1 MKKLITLFMA
11 VVMVFSLAACQKE
24 EAKKETAETKTETK
38 EEAAPATSDAGWP
51 SGPVTII
58 CPWAVGGL
66 ADQVNRAMGE
76 YGPSVFNQP
85 LLADNILGAGGAVA
99 LTQYLNEK
107 ANGNTLIFG
116 GEGSFAIA
124 PLTSKLDYKFEDF
137 VPVINVYSS
146 TFVLSANPA
155 TNVKNF
161 ADLKK
166 LVAEGKPIKIATN
179 GKASS
184 EALQCAAL
192 FNELGAKFSI
202 IPYEGAN
209 EALQAALSG
218 EASFAV
224 THASLAKEH
233 VKSGGI
239 NAIVAFDNKKLVDE
253 VYNLDCVEDHG
264 YDTWMTNTC
273 AIFMRAGTD
282 EKVVEKAYQDFKAIL
297 ENKEFLAKAE
307 KMGVRIDVK
316 TGKEV
321 KDYIDSCME
330 KAEKYATLVA
340 N

>member
-1 MKKLITLFMA
+1 MKTKKIVSLF
-11 VVMVFSLAACQKE
+11 LAAAMVLSLGACANKPSSEKKE
-24 EAKKETAETKTETK
+24 EVKTESSSTN
-38 EEAAPATSDAGWP
+38 WP
-51 SGPVTII
+51 SAPVTII

-76 YGPSVFNQP
+76 FGQKELGEP

-99 LTQYLNEK
+99 LTQYLNEP
-107 ANGNTLIFG
+107 ANSNKLIFG

-146 TFVLSANPA
+146 TFVLSANPS
-155 TNVKNF
+155 TNVKSF
-161 ADLKK
+161 DDLKK
-166 LVAEGKPIKIATN
+166 YAESNEVKVATN
-179 GKASS
+179 GKTSS

-192 FNELGAKFSI
+192 FDAIGAKVNI

-209 EALQAALSG
+209 EALQATLSG

-233 VKSGGI
+233 VKAGNI
-239 NAIVAFDNKKLVDE
+239 NAVVAFDNKKLVDE
-253 VYNLDCVEDHG
+253 VYNLDCVEDYG
-264 YDTWMTNTC
+264 LDTWMTNTC

-282 EKVVEKAYQDFKAIL
+282 EKVIQKAYESFKAIL
-297 ENKEFLAKAE
+297 ENKEFLSKAE

-321 KDYIDSCME
+321 KDYIDSCMD
-330 KAEKYATLVA
+330 KAGKYAKLVSE
-340 N
+340 

>member
-1 MKKLITLFMA
+1 MKTKKILSLFLAAAML
-11 VVMVFSLAACQKE
+11 FSLTACANKPAAE
-24 EAKKETAETKTETK
+24 KTEK
-38 EEAAPATSDAGWP
+38 KSEAGTEMAAWP
-51 SGPVTII
+51 NGPVTII

-76 YGPSVFNQP
+76 FGQATLGQP

-99 LTQYLNEK
+99 LTQYLNEP
-107 ANGNTLIFG
+107 ANSNKLIFG

-137 VPVINVYSS
+137 VPIINVYSS
-146 TFVLSANPA
+146 TFVLSANPS

-161 ADLKK
+161 EDLKK
-166 LVAEGKPIKIATN
+166 YAESNEVKVATN
-179 GKASS
+179 GKTSS

-192 FNELGAKFSI
+192 FDAIGAKVNI

-209 EALQAALSG
+209 EALQATLSG

-233 VKSGGI
+233 VKAGNI
-239 NAIVAFDNKKLVDE
+239 NAVVAFDNKKLVDE
-253 VYNLDCVEDHG
+253 VYNLDCVEDYG
-264 YDTWMTNTC
+264 FDTWMTNTC

-282 EKVVEKAYQDFKAIL
+282 EKVVEKAYESFKSIL
-297 ENKEFLAKAE
+297 ENKEFLSKAE
-307 KMGVRIDVK
+307 KMGVRIDIK

-321 KDYIDSCME
+321 KEYIDSCMG
-330 KAEKYATLVA
+330 KAEKYAKLVSE
-340 N
+340 

>member
-1 MKKLITLFMA
+1 MKTKKFLSLILVAAMA
-11 VVMVFSLAACQKE
+11 LSLGACAKKSD
-24 EAKKETAETKTETK
+24 EAKKEETKTESKT
-38 EEAAPATSDAGWP
+38 ESTADSSNWP
-51 SGPVTII
+51 SGPVTVI

-76 YGPSVFNQP
+76 FGQKELGQP

-99 LTQYLNEK
+99 LTQYLNEP
-107 ANGNTLIFG
+107 ANSNKLIFG

-146 TFVLSANPA
+146 TFVLSANPS
-155 TNVKNF
+155 TNVKSF
-161 ADLKK
+161 EDLKAYAAK
-166 LVAEGKPIKIATN
+166 NEVKVATN
-179 GKASS
+179 GKTSS

-192 FNELGAKFSI
+192 FDAIGAKVNI

-209 EALQAALSG
+209 EALQATLSG

-233 VKSGGI
+233 VKAGNI
-239 NAIVAFDNKKLVDE
+239 NAVVAFDNKKLVDE
-253 VYNLDCVEDHG
+253 VYNLDCVEDYG
-264 YDTWMTNTC
+264 LDTWMTNTC
-273 AIFMRAGTD
+273 AIFMKAGTD
-282 EKVVEKAYQDFKAIL
+282 EKVIEKAYQSFKAIL
-297 ENKEFLAKAE
+297 ENKEFLSKAE

-321 KDYIDSCME
+321 KDYIDSCMG
-330 KAEKYATLVA
+330 KAEKYAKLVSE
-340 N
+340 